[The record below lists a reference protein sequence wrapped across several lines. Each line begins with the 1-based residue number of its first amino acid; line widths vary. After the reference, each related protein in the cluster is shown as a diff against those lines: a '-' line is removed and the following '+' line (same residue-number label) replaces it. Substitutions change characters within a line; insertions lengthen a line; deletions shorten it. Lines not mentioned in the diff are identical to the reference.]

1 MTRTVN
7 SPVNPPIVPA
17 FETLQDLGDK
27 MGQVLTDVTKINT
40 TVTIVYQEGSDTSPG
55 VFLLG
60 IAFDKDFE
68 PLVLSFSKSLSLG
81 DLASLTVEDSSFAI
95 SGGFSLEA
103 EFGVIFAPDDSTNLK
118 LLGSLKNES
127 CTAVQST
134 PLIPFFLI
142 YRVNDGMNS
151 AFNETIN
158 FRFDPL
164 SDCNPNSKLFTKLE
178 SAFRDNS
185 RVSEYVK
192 NISQVGSSSF
202 SVEFKGD
209 VR

>member
-1 MTRTVN
+1 M
-7 SPVNPPIVPA
+7 NPPIVPA

-127 CTAVQST
+127 CTAVQLT
-134 PLIPFFLI
+134 PIPFFLI

-158 FRFDPL
+158 FDPL
-164 SDCNPNSKLFTKLE
+164 LDCNPNSKLFARLE
-178 SAFRDNS
+178 SAFNNNPT
-185 RVSEYVK
+185 VSQYVK
-192 NISQVGSSSF
+192 KISQVGSSSF
-202 SVEFKGD
+202 SVEFEGD